1 MFNELKREMSEQH
14 ITTNRLAK
22 MANITPQDLY
32 AALAGKRE
40 MFPGWRKRI
49 AEALGVP
56 EEALFSDEE
65 VERE

>member
-1 MFNELKREMSEQH
+1 MFDELKNEMVKRH

-22 MANITPQDLY
+22 MAKITPQDLY

-56 EEALFSDEE
+56 EEILFNAEE
-65 VERE
+65 D

>member
-1 MFNELKREMSEQH
+1 MFDNLKSEMDKQH

-22 MANITPQDLY
+22 LASITPQDLY

-49 AEALGVP
+49 SEVMGVSEGELFGAEEDRP
-56 EEALFSDEE
+56 
-65 VERE
+65 

>member
-1 MFNELKREMSEQH
+1 MYEKLKREMSEQH